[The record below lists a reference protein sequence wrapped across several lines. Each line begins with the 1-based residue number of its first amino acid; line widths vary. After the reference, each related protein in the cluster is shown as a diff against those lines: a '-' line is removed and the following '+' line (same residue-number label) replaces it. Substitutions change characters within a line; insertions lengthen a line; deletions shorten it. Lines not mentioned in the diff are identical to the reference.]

1 MALVHERRVD
11 LLVDHRPVNEG
22 RQRVPYSDW
31 GDYDLARRRKELD
44 QTCQR
49 FERHN
54 MPLTSY
60 VLVHREAALSDQD
73 RQAICDWTHA
83 VMLTAAAPPDRR

>member
-1 MALVHERRVD
+1 MSYD
-11 LLVDHRPVNEG
+11 G
-22 RQRVPYSDW
+22 W

-49 FERHN
+49 VERQN

-60 VLVHREAALSDQD
+60 VLVHREAAPSDQD
-73 RQAICDWTHA
+73 RQAICDWTREM
-83 VMLTAAAPPDRR
+83 MLT